1 MASFMANL
9 FPGGKQDKLGIESRP
24 ETPTAGK
31 NNFLTPI
38 ATPQGSPSKK
48 TAPPGANELPIAFES
63 MRLDAGALDSPLKLG
78 RPQSAVTPLSPGKSN
93 VMPVDDSTF
102 VDESVLHKG
111 ATTPGSPVR
120 KQGKENTPPPPAARL
135 APPEPVYQHNQAAL
149 SRQELY
155 SRPLTPNTK
164 KFNTSRGLTPE
175 ELEILQRPNVKRL
188 VNVTQLCWFLPDT
201 GLVLSVADRKQTSSI
216 TTSTCSPTSE
226 VARTASMPSRQRT
239 PRRPRP
245 TKRCTTSGG
254 TSIGDGSGLISA
266 SVASVFA
273 MPTSRS

>member
-9 FPGGKQDKLGIESRP
+9 FPGGKQDRSAAESRP
-24 ETPTAGK
+24 QTPAK
-31 NNFLTPI
+31 NSFLTPT

-48 TAPPGANELPIAFES
+48 MAPPGANELPVAFES
-63 MRLDAGALDSPLKLG
+63 MKLASTALDSPPKLG
-78 RPQSAVTPLSPGKSN
+78 RPQNAVTPLSPGKSN
-93 VMPVDDSTF
+93 LQPVDDSIL
-102 VDESVLHKG
+102 VDESVLHKS
-111 ATTPGSPVR
+111 AVSPGSPLR

-188 VNVTQLCWFLPDT
+188 VNVTQLCGCHP
-201 GLVLSVADRKQTSSI
+201 
-216 TTSTCSPTSE
+216 PTAG
-226 VARTASMPSRQRT
+226 VIH
-239 PRRPRP
+239 
-245 TKRCTTSGG
+245 C
-254 TSIGDGSGLISA
+254 
-266 SVASVFA
+266 
-273 MPTSRS
+273 